1 MTRYAYDSGA
11 ATVVASWG
19 TGRGDVAETVASLPG
34 AAGAAHGVELAAALA
49 SLARFQWRTY
59 THPAT
64 AAGDPDVENGEAW
77 RRQAERGRFAKVE
90 AALRTPNLPDED
102 GCMLVFY
109 SPIEESAHH
118 VGRVLHAIGD
128 ADLVDRVVSE
138 VLTEQSAITAAELG
152 DLAGRARQAVEL
164 TRPEISPVQVHAADA
179 LLRANPL
186 GTIDLFTELD
196 PAAASVAAA
205 HWLRAAAAVAGEVT
219 GLDPV
224 DVVAEAD
231 DIEALQVETPTVVLE
246 RLGAGETPTQ
256 VVVDLIADAIAVSE
270 GKVRDLDSIME
281 AAQEIEERDDDPG
294 AWTDGYRICRLDPT
308 RPAIDLLEDLLGGIR
323 GCWLVF
329 SEADSDVAFEDAV
342 RTEADAETSRLQ

>member
-11 ATVVASWG
+11 GTLVATWG
-19 TGRGDVAETVASLPG
+19 TGRGDVAETIAEVPG
-34 AAGAAHGVELAAALA
+34 AEHGVELAAALA

-64 AAGDPDVENGEAW
+64 AAGDPDVVNGEAW
-77 RRQAERGRFAKVE
+77 RRAEERNRFAKVE
-90 AALRTPNLPDED
+90 AALRTPNLPDDD

-128 ADLVDRVVSE
+128 ASLVDRVVNE
-138 VLTEQSAITAAELG
+138 VLTEQAAITAAELG

-164 TRPEISPVQVHAADA
+164 TRPEISPVQVHAADT

-205 HWLRAAAAVAGEVT
+205 HWLRAAATVAGEVT
-219 GLDPV
+219 GLEPV

-270 GKVRDLDSIME
+270 GKVRDLDGIIE
-281 AAQEIEERDDDPG
+281 AAQEIEERDDEDDDLDD
-294 AWTDGYRICRLDPT
+294 WTDGYRICRLDPT
-308 RPAIDLLEDLLGGIR
+308 RPAIDLLEDLLGAIR

-329 SEADSDVAFEDAV
+329 SEADSGATFEDAV
-342 RTEADAETSRLQ
+342 RTEADADTSRLQ

>member
-11 ATVVASWG
+11 GTLVATWG
-19 TGRGDVAETVASLPG
+19 TGRGDVAQTVAAVSG
-34 AAGAAHGVELAAALA
+34 VARGVELAAALA
-49 SLARFQWRTY
+49 SLARCQWRTY

-64 AAGDPDVENGEAW
+64 AAGDPDVEDGEAW
-77 RRQAERGRFAKVE
+77 RRAQERGRFEKVE
-90 AALRTPNLPDED
+90 EALRAPNLPDED

-128 ADLVDRVVSE
+128 PDLVDRVVAE
-138 VLTEQSAITAAELG
+138 VRTEQAAITAAELG

-164 TRPEISPVQVHAADA
+164 TRPEISPVQVHAADR
-179 LLRANPL
+179 LLRDNPL

-205 HWLRAAAAVAGEVT
+205 HWLRAAAKVAGDVA
-219 GLDPV
+219 GIDPV

-246 RLGAGETPTQ
+246 RLDAGETPTQ
-256 VVVDLIADAIAVSE
+256 VVIDLIADAIAVSE
-270 GKVRDLDSIME
+270 GKVRDLDGIID
-281 AAQEIEERDDDPG
+281 AAQHLEESDDND
-294 AWTDGYRICRLDPT
+294 WTDGIRICRLDPT

-329 SEADSDVAFEDAV
+329 SEQDRDAGFETAV
-342 RTEADAETSRLQ
+342 RTEADAETYPLQ

>member
-11 ATVVASWG
+11 GTLVATWG
-19 TGRGDVAETVASLPG
+19 TGRGDLAETIAEVPG
-34 AAGAAHGVELAAALA
+34 TEHGVELAAALA

-64 AAGDPDVENGEAW
+64 AAGDPDIENGEAW
-77 RRQAERGRFAKVE
+77 RRAEERNRFEKVE
-90 AALRTPNLPDED
+90 AALRAPNLPDED

-128 ADLVDRVVSE
+128 ASLVDRVVNE
-138 VLTEQSAITAAELG
+138 VLTEQAAIIAAELG

-164 TRPEISPVQVHAADA
+164 TRPEISPVQVHAADS

-186 GTIDLFTELD
+186 GSIDLFTELD

-205 HWLRAAAAVAGEVT
+205 HWLRAAATVAGEVT
-219 GLDPV
+219 GLEPV

-246 RLGAGETPTQ
+246 RLGAGETPTE
-256 VVVDLIADAIAVSE
+256 VVVDLIADAIAASE
-270 GKVRDLDSIME
+270 GKVRDLDGIIE
-281 AAQEIEERDDDPG
+281 AAQEIEERDDDDDDPDD
-294 AWTDGYRICRLDPT
+294 WTDGYRICRLDPT
-308 RPAIDLLEDLLGGIR
+308 RPAIDLLEDLLGAIR

-329 SEADSDVAFEDAV
+329 SEADSGTTFENAV
-342 RTEADAETSRLQ
+342 RTEADADTSRLQ

>member
-11 ATVVASWG
+11 GTLVATWG
-19 TGRGDVAETVASLPG
+19 TGRGDVAETIAEVPG
-34 AAGAAHGVELAAALA
+34 TEHGVELAAALA

-64 AAGDPDVENGEAW
+64 AAGDPDIENGEAW
-77 RRQAERGRFAKVE
+77 RRAEERNRFEKVE

-128 ADLVDRVVSE
+128 ASLVDRVVNE
-138 VLTEQSAITAAELG
+138 VLTEQAAIIAAELG

-164 TRPEISPVQVHAADA
+164 TRPEISPVQVHAADS

-205 HWLRAAAAVAGEVT
+205 HWLRAAATVAGEVT
-219 GLDPV
+219 GLEPV

-270 GKVRDLDSIME
+270 GKVRDLDGIIE
-281 AAQEIEERDDDPG
+281 AAQEIEERDDDDDPDD
-294 AWTDGYRICRLDPT
+294 WTDGYRICRLDPT
-308 RPAIDLLEDLLGGIR
+308 RPAIDLLEDLLGAIR

-329 SEADSDVAFEDAV
+329 SEADSGTTFENAV
-342 RTEADAETSRLQ
+342 RTEADADTSRLQ